1 MSSYSNICFYG
12 GGAWGQALAITLA
25 SLGHK
30 STLIVSD
37 KIRETDI
44 NNHLSKRFP
53 QTKLSPLI
61 KASVDKNQIIQQ
73 CDLIFITT
81 ESKRVL
87 DVINQIALLSDK
99 NIHVIITSKGFA
111 TNKGET
117 FIEVVESDFPKMTLS
132 ILTGPTFADEI
143 ANNQPAAAVIAN
155 KDIEKANS
163 ICNLFHNSNLRL
175 YPSNDPQGVSIAGA
189 VKNIIAIG
197 AGIIEGLG
205 LGDNAKAAL
214 ITRGISE
221 TSELIK
227 KAGGIYTSAFGLAG
241 IGDMSLTCSGPHS
254 RNMAYGMKIVNNNN
268 EPPKELVEGLNAI
281 HATIALSEKLDIEL
295 PIMTSIKKILN
306 REANID
312 EIIKKLLS
320 RPIKN
325 EFN

>member
-87 DVINQIALLSDK
+87 DVINQVALLSDK

-117 FIEVVESDFPKMTLS
+117 FSEVVESSFPKMTLS
-132 ILTGPTFADEI
+132 IFCL
-143 ANNQPAAAVIAN
+143 
-155 KDIEKANS
+155 
-163 ICNLFHNSNLRL
+163 L
-175 YPSNDPQGVSIAGA
+175 
-189 VKNIIAIG
+189 
-197 AGIIEGLG
+197 
-205 LGDNAKAAL
+205 
-214 ITRGISE
+214 
-221 TSELIK
+221 
-227 KAGGIYTSAFGLAG
+227 YTSPSPRDG
-241 IGDMSLTCSGPHS
+241 
-254 RNMAYGMKIVNNNN
+254 
-268 EPPKELVEGLNAI
+268 
-281 HATIALSEKLDIEL
+281 
-295 PIMTSIKKILN
+295 
-306 REANID
+306 
-312 EIIKKLLS
+312 LLS
-320 RPIKN
+320 RMPSSA
-325 EFN
+325 